1 MVWFTLVSSGVLNEV
16 ITRHLEYLTALARE
30 KHFGRAAA
38 ACKVTQSTLSAG
50 IKQLEEDIGVLIVE
64 RGQRFVGLT
73 PAGAE
78 VLSWAQRSIRDYSSL
93 QQSLH
98 SMSHGLR
105 GQLRIGAIPVALP
118 LVPLL
123 TVPFTKLHTETTI
136 LIRSLSSAEIQRG
149 LDDFSLDVGFTY
161 LDNDPLVRVRRLS
174 LHRERYMFVTC
185 REGKFSKKKQITW
198 REAAAEPLCLM
209 TPDMQNRRILERH
222 AKEGRATL
230 HPELESNSLLA
241 LLGHLHTGRWAT
253 ILPDSF
259 VRLLMDREMLV
270 VLPLVEPEASHA
282 VGLVTTDQEPLP
294 AMARAFLDVAKMPK
308 TKKEI
313 RLRLRPF
320 SA

>member
-1 MVWFTLVSSGVLNEV
+1 M
-16 ITRHLEYLTALARE
+16 
-30 KHFGRAAA
+30 
-38 ACKVTQSTLSAG
+38 
-50 IKQLEEDIGVLIVE
+50 E

-98 SMSHGLR
+98 SMRHGLR

-123 TVPFTKLHTETTI
+123 TVPFTELHAETTI

-161 LDNDPLVRVRRLS
+161 LDNDPLIRVRRLS

-230 HPELESNSLLA
+230 QPELESNSLLA
-241 LLGHLHTGRWAT
+241 LLGHLHTGHWAT

-259 VRLLMDREMLV
+259 VRLLVDRKMLV
-270 VLPLVEPEASHA
+270 VLPLVEPDASHA

-313 RLRLRPF
+313 RLRLRP
-320 SA
+320 SSQDGVTLYPQSKSSIS